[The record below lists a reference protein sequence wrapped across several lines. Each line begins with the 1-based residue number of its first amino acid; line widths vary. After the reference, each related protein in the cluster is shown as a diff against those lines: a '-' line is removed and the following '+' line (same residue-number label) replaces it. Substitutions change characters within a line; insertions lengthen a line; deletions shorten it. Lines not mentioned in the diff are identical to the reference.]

1 MKRYQRLKTEFGN
14 RHQGRGLGVGLK
26 EYSTFGGN
34 KRRYSYLTVTAGI
47 RSEGGRKEK
56 SKKKIS
62 NLKAHF

>member
-1 MKRYQRLKTEFGN
+1 
-14 RHQGRGLGVGLK
+14 LGVGLK